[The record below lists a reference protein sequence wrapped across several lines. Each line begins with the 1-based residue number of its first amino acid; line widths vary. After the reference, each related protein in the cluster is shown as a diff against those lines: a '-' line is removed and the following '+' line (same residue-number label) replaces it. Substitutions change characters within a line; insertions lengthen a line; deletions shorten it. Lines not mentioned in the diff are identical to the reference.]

1 MMRVY
6 LDDRLLEGAGS
17 TLGAA
22 LETAR
27 AGAKGRLI
35 VDVLADGR
43 RVPNEHLDSPPAT
56 SPYASELR
64 LATADPRALASRA
77 LREASG
83 ELKGSVSAHTTA
95 GELVQAGK
103 TQDALAAL
111 VKALSAWETVQRTAS
126 ACVAIESLVAP
137 ASRGGVELAT
147 NELTGHLE
155 QIKKSLNSGDW
166 STLADVLL
174 YDSGALIERWTKLL
188 ETLATDMERA

>member
-1 MMRVY
+1 MRVY

-43 RVPNEHLDSPPAT
+43 PVPSEHLDNPPAH
-56 SPYASELR
+56 SPYAGELR

-77 LREASG
+77 LREAREELHRSG
-83 ELKGSVSAHTTA
+83 AAHTTA
-95 GELVQAGK
+95 GELVQSGK
-103 TQDALAAL
+103 TQQALESL
-111 VKALSAWETVQRTAS
+111 VTALSAWETVQRTAS
-126 ACVAIESLVAP
+126 ACIAIDSLLAP
-137 ASRGGVELAT
+137 ASRSSVESASG
-147 NELTGHLE
+147 ELTKHLE
-155 QIKKSLNSGDW
+155 QIKRSLNGGDW

-174 YDSGALIERWTKLL
+174 YDSGALIGRWTTLL
-188 ETLATDMERA
+188 DTLANETERA